1 VQAAANRFA
10 YFAHGASTREVKGEV
25 AGHLPALRAVARPSS
40 SPVPG
45 DESARYFGLLQR
57 HHEAPHLEELLPGDQ
72 QAQGTASK
80 ALRPRSD
87 PLRSPRP
94 LDLQSSC
101 GTVTGAIGDVS
112 GDTPAPRLCGHMSVA
127 GVTS

>member
-1 VQAAANRFA
+1 
-10 YFAHGASTREVKGEV
+10 V